1 MPHLLHVPPMIELQ
15 VKAFHLLGVERKVLQ
30 ITDKF
35 DKKGETTLAEIKF
48 VKGKIQDLEDKFEN
62 IKTSGIPM

>member
-1 MPHLLHVPPMIELQ
+1 MTE
-15 VKAFHLLGVERKVLQ
+15 
-30 ITDKF
+30 ITEKF
-35 DKKGETTLAEIKF
+35 DKKGESTLAEIKF